1 MILITGATGFVG
13 SHLVNKLTL
22 QHEKTR
28 CFVRGNT
35 LETNDIR
42 KDAEIFKGDLL
53 DKNAVD
59 RSAKDIQK
67 VVHLA
72 ATLQDPDPEAIR
84 RINVEGTRNLVDSCI
99 KHGVE
104 KFIFLS
110 TLNVTLP
117 GKNQYS
123 KTKLEAEHIVQESGL
138 DFTILRP
145 SIIYGKGDNGTIS
158 QLIESVKAKKRI
170 TLLGNGEYKLQPVFI
185 DDVVKAICEVLNNSH
200 NHKHRTYFLVGKDI
214 VSYNELVDLISDITG
229 YKSQKRYVPISAVK
243 IAVKILSIFLK
254 RGILLK
260 DKINTYSYDKNVDT
274 ALQKDIF
281 PQKSISLAD
290 GISKCCL

>member
-1 MILITGATGFVG
+1 MILLTGATGFVG
-13 SHLVNKLTL
+13 SHLLNKLTL
-22 QHEKTR
+22 QHKKIR
-28 CFVRGNT
+28 CLARCNT
-35 LETNDIR
+35 LETNR
-42 KDAEIFKGDLL
+42 VSKDVEIFKGDLL
-53 DKNAVD
+53 NKNAVD
-59 RSAKDIQK
+59 KATKGIQK

-72 ATLQDPDPEAIR
+72 ATLQDTDTEAIR

-99 KHGVE
+99 EHGVE

-123 KTKLEAEHIVQESGL
+123 KTKLDAEHIIQESGL

-158 QLIESVKAKKRI
+158 QLIDSVKTKKRI
-170 TLLGNGEYKLQPVFI
+170 TLLGNGEHKLQPVFI
-185 DDVVKAICEVLNNSH
+185 ADVVNAICEVLNNPH
-200 NHKHRTYFLVGKDI
+200 DHKQRTYFLVGKDI
-214 VSYNELVDLISDITG
+214 VSYNGLVGLISDIVG
-229 YKSQKRYVPISAVK
+229 FKNQKRYIPISVVK
-243 IAVKILSIFLK
+243 IAVKTLSIFSK

-260 DKINTYSYDKNVDT
+260 DKINTYSYDKIVDT

-281 PQKSISLAD
+281 PVKSTSLAD
-290 GISKCCL
+290 GLSRSCL